1 MQAGEGAEDIR
12 SCPEEEDG
20 AAEHRERLLQDDDVA
35 VQRQLRGAKKNPFF
49 ASVHSTQHI
58 SVYPLFVLLCPSSL
72 FYVYLPPLPR
82 CSLEVFDPRV
92 LFAFLSP

>member
-1 MQAGEGAEDIR
+1 MQADEGAEDIR

-49 ASVHSTQHI
+49 GSVQHSF
-58 SVYPLFVLLCPSSL
+58 VRPCLFFFTPSTS
-72 FYVYLPPLPR
+72 FAYLPPLPR
-82 CSLEVFDPRV
+82 FSLEVFDPRV